1 MKLPTASKLQ
11 LAVTCPASVV
21 LPQDG
26 FAHPAAD
33 EGTALHALLDAAL
46 DERKRGSPAQTL
58 TTRAT
63 DAQRAWL
70 DSVLECIGSMLAEA
84 ASEVAYGY
92 DAATGVAYLYGSHLG
107 RHYPE
112 RPTPTTISGAV
123 DYVAQTGV
131 GSWLAVDLKTGLA
144 DEVPVERNWQLRFAA
159 LAVAA
164 WHGAEVVQTAILHAP
179 RDGSRPWW
187 EWGPLYE
194 PFAHLLPLRDELAA
208 AVGRM
213 YEAERDVSEGR
224 TPRLTHGP
232 HCAQCP
238 ARRSCP
244 AQTHLVHAWAGRPE
258 EARRDLHA
266 LLDVETAGLAW
277 ARIQAAKAVISEAE
291 RQVYAFASTQPV
303 PLPGGL
309 MLGRHRRRGRD
320 VADAEKAW
328 PLLVE
333 RWGVETAREAMRLS
347 TSRTALRKAA
357 EAHAKRG
364 AKREAGDAFVR
375 ELEALG
381 VLAEKWTE
389 DVGVYDP
396 TDKQTQSVQPALA
409 DAAGASPPPAAPVLS
424 PGVPDPDPNNGA
436 EMDGLEDVNP

>member
-1 MKLPTASKLQ
+1 MRLPTASKLQ
-11 LAVTCPASVV
+11 LAVTCSASVV

-33 EGTALHALLDAAL
+33 EGTAFHALLDAAL
-46 DERKRGSPAQTL
+46 GERKRTGLSGSLAPATN
-58 TTRAT
+58 

-70 DSVLECIGSMLAEA
+70 DGVLECVGSMLDEA

-107 RHYPE
+107 RNYPA

-187 EWGPLYE
+187 ERGPLLE
-194 PFAHLLPLRDELAA
+194 PLDLLPLRDDLAA
-208 AVGRM
+208 AVGHM
-213 YEAERDVSEGR
+213 YKAERDVAEGR
-224 TPRLTHGP
+224 TPRLTQGP
-232 HCAQCP
+232 HCARCP
-238 ARRSCP
+238 AQRSCP
-244 AQTHLVHAWAGRPE
+244 AQTHLVRAWAGRPE
-258 EARRDLHA
+258 EAKRDLHA

-277 ARIQAAKAVISEAE
+277 ARIQAAKAVIAEAE

-309 MLGRHRRRGRD
+309 VMGRHRKRGRD

-357 EAHAKRG
+357 ETQARRG

-381 VLAEKWTE
+381 VLTEKWTE

-409 DAAGASPPPAAPVLS
+409 DAAEAPPPSAAPVLS

-436 EMDGLEDVNP
+436 ETDGLEDVNP